1 MIDIMKN
8 IFLTLFTIVSFS
20 ITNAQG
26 FGYDSKI
33 DLGNGLYKVKSGG
46 YYGVVDNNDDVVV
59 SIEYQDIIF
68 REGNALLTRKD
79 VLLGVI
85 DTLGKVKMFSGIYKI
100 HPYYRYVYDGYIL
113 VSLVDETIYPDRWGY
128 VDVNEKPL
136 RMQQKVKGTLS
147 YLPNKPTMFDDIR
160 PFVNGC
166 AAVFLKKYGWKHID
180 KYGREHFAL
189 NDVNNNAL
197 FRSSLHD
204 GECIIVTTDGIK
216 LYQESKDY
224 KAVVKRILSAEV
236 TNPNFNYTDWTCV
249 EGLIS
254 LDSLM
259 RAYKYENQTDSI
271 VFFEDP
277 KDINVLSLK
286 EDIKVE
292 LIYRNIQA
300 NENGKAYTEIKL
312 VNTSDKKIKLLE
324 VVLKCDGANKSWKGE
339 LEANSNIK
347 IPFNV
352 PARFSE
358 SNLKKNIVVKV
369 NYKNDS
375 VEYDLSVNIKRYNP
389 TRSR

>member
-1 MIDIMKN
+1 MKN
-8 IFLTLFTIVSFS
+8 IFLLTVFTLVSFP
-20 ITNAQG
+20 IINAQG

-46 YYGVVDNNDDVVV
+46 YYGVVDNNDDVVA

-68 REGNALLTRKD
+68 KEGKALLTRED
-79 VLLGVI
+79 ILLGVI
-85 DTLGKVKMFSGIYKI
+85 DTLGEVKKFSGIYKI

-113 VSLVDETIYPDRWGY
+113 VSLVNETIYTDKWGY
-128 VDVNEKPL
+128 VDTNENPL
-136 RMQQKVKGTLS
+136 RIQQKLKGTRS
-147 YLPNKPTMFDDIR
+147 YLSNKPTMFDDVR

-166 AAVFLKKYGWKHID
+166 ATVFLKKYGWKHID
-180 KYGREHFAL
+180 KYGREHFVL

-197 FRSSLHD
+197 FRSSVHD
-204 GECIIVTTDGIK
+204 GECVIVTTDGIR

-224 KAVVKRILSAEV
+224 NAVVKRVLSTKV
-236 TNPNFNYTDWTCV
+236 TNPSLNYMDWSCI
-249 EGLIS
+249 EGSIS

-271 VFFEDP
+271 VFFENP
-277 KDINVLSLK
+277 RNIKQQSLK
-286 EDIKVE
+286 EDLKVE
-292 LIYRNIQA
+292 LVYRNIQA
-300 NENGKAYTEIKL
+300 NETGRAYTEIKL
-312 VNTSDKKIKLLE
+312 VNKSDVKFELLD
-324 VVLKCDGANKSWKGE
+324 VVLKCDGINKSWKGE
-339 LEANSNIK
+339 LEADSNIK

-358 SNLKKNIVVKV
+358 SNLRKNIIVKV

-375 VEYDLSVNIKRYNP
+375 VEYDMSVNIKRYNP

>member
-1 MIDIMKN
+1 MKN

-20 ITNAQG
+20 IANAQG

-68 REGNALLTRKD
+68 REGKALLTRED
-79 VLLGVI
+79 VLLGLI
-85 DTLGKVKMFSGIYKI
+85 DTLGMVKKFSGIYKI

-113 VSLVDETIYPDRWGY
+113 VSFVDEMTYPDKWGY
-128 VDVNEKPL
+128 VDANENPL
-136 RMQQKVKGTLS
+136 RMQQKIKGTRS
-147 YLPNKPTMFDDIR
+147 YLPNKPTMFDDVR

-166 AAVFLKKYGWKHID
+166 ATVFLKKYGWKHID
-180 KYGREHFAL
+180 KYGREHFVL
-189 NDVNNNAL
+189 NNVNNAL
-197 FRSSLHD
+197 FRSSVHD

-224 KAVVKRILSAEV
+224 KAVVKRILSAKV
-236 TNPNFNYTDWTCV
+236 TNPSLNYTDWTCV

-271 VFFEDP
+271 VFFEEP
-277 KDINVLSLK
+277 KNIKVLSLK
-286 EDIKVE
+286 EDLEVE
-292 LIYRNIQA
+292 LVYKNIQA
-300 NENGKAYTEIKL
+300 NENGRAYTEIKL
-312 VNTSDKKIKLLE
+312 VNKSDVKFELLD
-324 VVLKCDGANKSWKGE
+324 VVLKCDGINKSWKGE
-339 LEANSNIK
+339 LEADSNIK

-358 SNLKKNIVVKV
+358 SNLRKNIIVKV

-375 VEYDLSVNIKRYNP
+375 VEYDMSVNIKRYNP